1 MVDGAPKISA
11 DEDVLLGLHLAEG
24 LETALAAMA
33 KGFRPVWSTGSA
45 GLMAAFPVLVG
56 VEALTLFADNDVSGT
71 GLRAANEAA
80 ARWRAAGSETH
91 IYLRDA
97 LGDFNDALLE
107 TAG

>member
-1 MVDGAPKISA
+1 MAA
-11 DEDVLLGLHLAEG
+11 DTAEG
-24 LETALAAMA
+24 AC
-33 KGFRPVWSTGSA
+33 V
-45 GLMAAFPVLVG
+45 
-56 VEALTLFADNDVSGT
+56 
-71 GLRAANEAA
+71 AANEAA